1 MEKVFLMFFVFVNLM
16 AIPWF
21 LMAKLVFAF
30 SSGGE
35 LRGVRI
41 SFIHYVL
48 WLSSLF
54 LFFKGWITTG
64 VIILVVVFYLNCRIF
79 CSSLK
84 SIIEN
89 IENL

>member
-16 AIPWF
+16 VIPWF

-35 LRGVRI
+35 LKGVRI
-41 SFIHYVL
+41 SFIHYAL
-48 WLSSLF
+48 WLCSIF
-54 LFFKGWITTG
+54 LFFKGWIIAG
-64 VIILVVVFYLNCRIF
+64 IIFSSSFLFYLNCRIF

-84 SIIEN
+84 SIV
-89 IENL
+89 ENL